1 MEPKNKKIKRATLVE
16 SDMKDFRFGAVSL
29 VEMLKVGVSFG
40 KTQSLM
46 LDITQK
52 EEWFLM

>member
-1 MEPKNKKIKRATLVE
+1 MEPKNKKIKRATVVE
-16 SDMKDFRFGAVSL
+16 SDMKDFRFGTVSL
-29 VEMLKVGVSFG
+29 IEMLKVGVSFG